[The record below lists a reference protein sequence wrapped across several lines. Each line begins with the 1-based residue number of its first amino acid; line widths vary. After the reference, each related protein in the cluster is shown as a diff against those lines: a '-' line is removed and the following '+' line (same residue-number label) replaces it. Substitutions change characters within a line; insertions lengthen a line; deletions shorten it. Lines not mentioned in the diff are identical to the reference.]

1 MDEDLAYQQMVA
13 MQAKVGAA
21 GQQAL
26 DPNIQRAEALL
37 GEGFEIMQEE
47 LDEEYEPTIEE
58 IEEYAKYLGMDMQE
72 DRDLF
77 YIAKEGLKAPL
88 PDQWK
93 PCRSPGG
100 NIYYYN
106 FENNKMQKDHPCDD
120 YYKRYY
126 LQERGQVRKKKEEKA
141 VKKQIKHQQ
150 KQAQPQ
156 QQQQQ
161 MSISGG
167 MAGANSSIQQMLLM

>member
-1 MDEDLAYQQMVA
+1 MQQL
-13 MQAKVGAA
+13 KG
-21 GQQAL
+21 
-26 DPNIQRAEALL
+26 DPSVQRAEQLL

-47 LDEEYEPTIEE
+47 LDEDYEPTMDE
-58 IEEYAKYLGMDMQE
+58 IEEYARYLGMDMAA

-100 NIYYYN
+100 NIYYFN
-106 FENNKMQKDHPCDD
+106 FETRQLQKDHPCDD

-126 LQERGQVRKKKEEKA
+126 ATEKVNVKRKKEE
-141 VKKQIKHQQ
+141 
-150 KQAQPQ
+150 
-156 QQQQQ
+156 
-161 MSISGG
+161 
-167 MAGANSSIQQMLLM
+167 

>member
-1 MDEDLAYQQMVA
+1 M
-13 MQAKVGAA
+13 
-21 GQQAL
+21 
-26 DPNIQRAEALL
+26 L

-47 LDEEYEPTIEE
+47 LDEEYDPTIEE

-126 LQERGQVRKKKEEKA
+126 LNERGQVRKKKEEKA

-161 MSISGG
+161 QQMSITGG